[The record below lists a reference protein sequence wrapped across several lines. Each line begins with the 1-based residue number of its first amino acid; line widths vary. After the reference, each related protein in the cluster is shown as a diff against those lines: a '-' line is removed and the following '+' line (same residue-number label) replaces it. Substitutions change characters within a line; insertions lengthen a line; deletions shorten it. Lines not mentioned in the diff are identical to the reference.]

1 MSEDADKLDA
11 HLDAAT
17 ALLELRVA
25 PEWRGS
31 ILSHLDATMKAARFV
46 SEFPLDDEVEPAPVF
61 APAAREDAL

>member
-1 MSEDADKLDA
+1 MSEGADRLGA

-17 ALLELRVA
+17 ALLGLRVA

-46 SEFPLDDEVEPAPVF
+46 AEFALDDGVEPAPVF
-61 APAAREDAL
+61 APAARDDAP